1 MAPKI
6 EPKWSRNGS
15 QTCSE
20 AVLEGSRSLFK
31 NRLKNESK
39 IVDFGGPLG
48 PPWGTFGG
56 VFWRELADSLSTLS

>member
-1 MAPKI
+1 MAPKM
-6 EPKWSRNGS
+6 ELKWSQNGS
-15 QTCSE
+15 QNRSE
-20 AVLEGSRSLFK
+20 AVLEGSRSLVK

-56 VFWRELADSLSTLS
+56 VFWRDLADCLLTSS